1 MSTNALDEYLTLR
14 KTAFG
19 PLGPSFGRMAL
30 MGAREGAAQA
40 VGQGAVGLAAAGI
53 GIAAMKAYRA
63 VRKRKDFRD
72 MLEQNPDLAAY
83 QESDPMKFNAH
94 YNSLRS
100 MNPGY
105 AEDPIIA
112 GTMMRQMSMHP
123 NTAGKVL
130 MEGLESS
137 SRALPRSQSQFSIGS
152 RISPDEDDSYKQ
164 ETTSNYR
171 F

>member
-1 MSTNALDEYLTLR
+1 MSNPVDDYLALR

-19 PLGPSFGRMAL
+19 PLGPNFGPLVTRNFQ
-30 MGAREGAAQA
+30 EGAAQA
-40 VGQGAVGLAAAGI
+40 VGQGAVGLAAAGL
-53 GIAAMKAYRA
+53 GVAAMKAWQA

-94 YNSLRS
+94 YNSLRK

-137 SRALPRSQSQFSIGS
+137 SRGLPRSQSQLSLNSKFNGENHETGS
-152 RISPDEDDSYKQ
+152 S
-164 ETTSNYR
+164 YR

>member
-1 MSTNALDEYLTLR
+1 
-14 KTAFG
+14 
-19 PLGPSFGRMAL
+19 
-30 MGAREGAAQA
+30 
-40 VGQGAVGLAAAGI
+40 
-53 GIAAMKAYRA
+53 
-63 VRKRKDFRD
+63 
-72 MLEQNPDLAAY
+72 
-83 QESDPMKFNAH
+83 MKFNAH
-94 YNSLRS
+94 YNSLRK

-137 SRALPRSQSQFSIGS
+137 SRGLPRSQSQLSLNSKFNGENHETGS
-152 RISPDEDDSYKQ
+152 S
-164 ETTSNYR
+164 YR